1 MKKGRFYLAGLL
13 TAVFL
18 LQPLSALGEESLHKP
33 SPWAAESM
41 GEVVALGFVPEEFL
55 RGYQWEITRKE
66 FAEVALRF
74 LTVQYNYYDGYGAD
88 LITWVNRFL
97 SSPQGAGKLTLT
109 KADCFALVPEEKRET
124 WGQDPEEWDWD
135 SLLHWMEPFSDMDPD
150 EGFYCINSAYLLG
163 IINGREDGTFGPDD
177 PITRQEAACMLERTY
192 RVYAGEDT
200 AFDAAAALTSFTDRE
215 AIGTWAEE
223 SVALMVQNGVMK
235 GVEEGLFSPT
245 TGYTR
250 EQCYVTFLRL
260 YENMPTSRGRENVDR
275 LCTREEELA
284 KIRPGG
290 FLVRADVCF
299 ENELATVVLA
309 YYGGLPRGA
318 SYNRFFIVYEAGGRR
333 EVGASPWTERGS
345 FRPSDDGEGAVY
357 KSGYEEYRLDLRT
370 GKSVLLTPTQ

>member
-13 TAVFL
+13 TALCL
-18 LQPLSALGEESLHKP
+18 LQPLSALGGESLHRP
-33 SPWAAESM
+33 SPWAAESI
-41 GEVVALGFVPEEFL
+41 GEIVTLGFVPEKFL

-74 LTVQYNYYDGYGAD
+74 LAVQYNYYDGYGAD
-88 LITWVNRFL
+88 LITWVDRFL

-109 KADCFALVPEEKRET
+109 KADCFALVPEEQREM

-150 EGFYCINSAYLLG
+150 EGFYYINSAYLLG

-177 PITRQEAACMLERTY
+177 PITRQEAACMLDRTY

-200 AFDAAAALTSFTDRE
+200 AFDAAADLPPFTDRE

-235 GVEEGLFSPT
+235 GVGEGLFSPT

-260 YENMPTSRGRENVDR
+260 YENMPASRGRENVDR

>member
-13 TAVFL
+13 TALCL
-18 LQPLSALGEESLHKP
+18 LQPLSALGGESMHRP

-74 LTVQYNYYDGYGAD
+74 LAVQYNYYDGYGAD
-88 LITWVNRFL
+88 VETFL
-97 SSPQGAGKLTLT
+97 SRFFSSAGEERLAMT
-109 KADCFALVPEEKRET
+109 KDDCFALVPEEKREM

-150 EGFYCINSAYLLG
+150 EGFYHINSAYLLG

-333 EVGASPWTERGS
+333 VVGASPWTERGS